1 MNTKAP
7 KIYAWFWVMALLVG
21 GAISGYFAS
30 LRGGHSGVR
39 MALVGAVW
47 GGFIGMLF
55 SMEISKVGLHLR
67 RTSGASLG
75 IFVSCISGFLLDW
88 RSVSIVLIG
97 VLAAVLGFFS
107 DLWVKHVSTLP

>member
-1 MNTKAP
+1 MNTKTP
-7 KIYAWFWVMALLVG
+7 KIYAWLWMMALLVG

-30 LRGGHSGVR
+30 LRGGHPGVR

-67 RTSGASLG
+67 RTSGANLG
-75 IFVSCISGFLLDW
+75 ILVSCVSGVLLDW
-88 RSVSIVLIG
+88 RGVSIVLMG

-107 DLWVKHVSTLP
+107 DLWVKHVTTLP